1 MGFVNG
7 AYDGLA
13 TVGRIQHVV
22 QAIVL
27 GVIGVIMALVGV
39 AMLLVPKDI
48 PSPTIPSNVPGS
60 KTTKTVAWS
69 SGTKRMFG
77 GFLILMALSVEGCA
91 YVTYELSKVKAYD
104 AISGGVGVARIL
116 F

>member
-13 TVGRIQHVV
+13 TVGHIQHVV